1 MSFNSPSRPIGYH
14 SVTPYL
20 TVSDASQALA
30 FYKAAFGAVELY
42 RLAEPTEKVMHAEIK
57 VGNSVL
63 MLADEY
69 PDLGVRG
76 PIAYGGSP
84 VSLLL
89 YVEDADAQVERAL
102 SAGAKLVRPVK
113 DQFYGDRSG
122 AVADPFGYTWTI
134 ATQKPEP
141 SEKDADASS
150 AMPQDASD

>member
-1 MSFNSPSRPIGYH
+1 MTRDSQPGPIAYH

-20 TVSDASQALA
+20 TVSDATEALA
-30 FYKAAFGAVELY
+30 FYKAAFGAVELF
-42 RLAEPTEKVMHAEIK
+42 RLAEPTEKVMHAEMR

-76 PIAYGGSP
+76 PLAYGGSP

-89 YVEDADAQVERAL
+89 YVVDADAQVEQAIA
-102 SAGAKLVRPVK
+102 AGAKLVRPVK
-113 DQFYGDRSG
+113 DQFYGERSG

-134 ATQKPEP
+134 ATQKPELRP
-141 SEKDADASS
+141 DESFDAADIST
-150 AMPQDASD
+150 